1 MLNVKN
7 GKIILEAIKVLGKNP
22 ILNILRFFDIDK
34 KCLVNGNV
42 HLISVDKGT
51 FYTNGKS
58 VMLKTKINNQVT
70 NFCFNGRPLP
80 YCKIYNK
87 ELLIWAQDLY
97 TSTMDNNPIMA
108 RKYKCVRWIM
118 NNYLDVFYFFI
129 NAKEINTTSIKHP
142 NTRQY
147 VENSFLP
154 KDKQITTP
162 NTTTPN
168 TNDKN
173 KETTTNKNTASSINS
188 LQNNKQILNIK
199 ARKNVMS
206 IAHDTRRK
214 WEAQYPNYKAL
225 PYKERLQ
232 IALSKVWKAIKDSE
246 IKAKEAMIQKDK
258 QQSTTNTTS
267 ANNTTTNNNNINNNT
282 TNNNDNNTND
292 NNKVIDIN
300 SKKQT
305 ANLTANSTSANNTN
319 TNNTTVN
326 NKYSKRIQGKIYVV
340 FHPGLITLEDHQ
352 GKIIN
357 QVDFRGKL
365 YNKRTGQTYDQVGID
380 PMKRFYIRTQM
391 ERAGQ
396 NVIVVLDKE
405 DEIFKNDVDK
415 SKYSCIYE

>member
-22 ILNILRFFDIDK
+22 ILNILRFFDVDK

-58 VMLKTKINNQVT
+58 IMLKANINNQVT

-97 TSTMDNNPIMA
+97 TLTMNNNPDMA
-108 RKYKCVRWIM
+108 RKYKCVQWIM

-154 KDKQITTP
+154 KDKQVTTP
-162 NTTTPN
+162 TDNQ
-168 TNDKN
+168 N
-173 KETTTNKNTASSINS
+173 KELTTNKNIASSINS
-188 LQNNKQILNIK
+188 KQNNKQMLNIE

-206 IAHDTRRK
+206 ITHNTRRK
-214 WEAQYPNYKAL
+214 WEAQYPNFKAL

-246 IKAKEAMIQKDK
+246 IKAKESMITKDE
-258 QQSTTNTTS
+258 QQSN
-267 ANNTTTNNNNINNNT
+267 TNNISA
-282 TNNNDNNTND
+282 

-300 SKKQT
+300 SKKQNT
-305 ANLTANSTSANNTN
+305 NLIANNTN
-319 TNNTTVN
+319 DTNTTTIN
-326 NKYSKRIQGKIYVV
+326 NKYNKRIQGKMYVV
-340 FHPGLITLEDHQ
+340 FHPGLITLEDYQ
-352 GKIIN
+352 GKVIN
-357 QVDFRGKL
+357 QIDFRGKL
-365 YNKRTGQTYDQVGID
+365 YNQRTGKTYDQVGVD

-396 NVIVVLDKE
+396 NVIIVLDKD
-405 DEIFKNDVDK
+405 DEIFTNDVDK

>member
-22 ILNILRFFDIDK
+22 ILNILRFFDVDK

-42 HLISVDKGT
+42 HLISVEKGT

-58 VMLKTKINNQVT
+58 IMLKTRINNQIT

-97 TSTMDNNPIMA
+97 TITMDNNPDMA
-108 RKYKCVRWIM
+108 RKYKCVQWIM

-154 KDKQITTP
+154 KDKQVTTPTITT
-162 NTTTPN
+162 T

-173 KETTTNKNTASSINS
+173 KEITTNKNIASSINS
-188 LQNNKQILNIK
+188 LQNNKQMLNIE

-206 IAHDTRRK
+206 IAHNTRRK
-214 WEAQYPNYKAL
+214 WEAQYPDFKAL
-225 PYKERLQ
+225 PYRERLQ

-246 IKAKEAMIQKDK
+246 TKAKESMIPKDE
-258 QQSTTNTTS
+258 QQSNTNNTS
-267 ANNTTTNNNNINNNT
+267 A
-282 TNNNDNNTND
+282 D
-292 NNKVIDIN
+292 NKVIDIN
-300 SKKQT
+300 SEKQNT
-305 ANLTANSTSANNTN
+305 NLIANNTN
-319 TNNTTVN
+319 DTNTTTIN
-326 NKYSKRIQGKIYVV
+326 NKYSKRIQGKMYVV
-340 FHPGLITLEDHQ
+340 FHPGLITLEDYQ
-352 GKIIN
+352 GKVIN

-365 YNKRTGQTYDQVGID
+365 YNQRTGKTYDQVGVD

-396 NVIVVLDKE
+396 NVIIVLDKD

>member
-22 ILNILRFFDIDK
+22 ILNILRFFDVDK

-42 HLISVDKGT
+42 HLISVEKGT

-58 VMLKTKINNQVT
+58 IMLKTRINNQIT

-97 TSTMDNNPIMA
+97 TITMDNNPDMA
-108 RKYKCVRWIM
+108 RKYKCVQWIM

-154 KDKQITTP
+154 KDKQVTTP
-162 NTTTPN
+162 T

-173 KETTTNKNTASSINS
+173 KEITTNENIASSINS
-188 LQNNKQILNIK
+188 LQNNKQMLNIE

-206 IAHDTRRK
+206 IAHNTRRK
-214 WEAQYPNYKAL
+214 WEAQYPDFKAL
-225 PYKERLQ
+225 PYRERLQ

-246 IKAKEAMIQKDK
+246 TKAKESMIPKDE
-258 QQSTTNTTS
+258 QQSNTNNTS
-267 ANNTTTNNNNINNNT
+267 A
-282 TNNNDNNTND
+282 D
-292 NNKVIDIN
+292 NKVIDIN
-300 SKKQT
+300 SEKQNT
-305 ANLTANSTSANNTN
+305 NLIANNTN
-319 TNNTTVN
+319 TTNDTTIN
-326 NKYSKRIQGKIYVV
+326 NKYSKRIQGKMYVV
-340 FHPGLITLEDHQ
+340 FHPGLITLEDYQ
-352 GKIIN
+352 GKVIN

-365 YNKRTGQTYDQVGID
+365 YNQRTGKTYDQVGVD

-396 NVIVVLDKE
+396 NVIIVLDKD